1 MARRGLLTPS
11 VLVGLA
17 AMSIAGCGEILD
29 GLTAHARPV
38 ASVTGDELGVQELGR
53 ILAESSAPDSVLTG
67 FWAARVARLWT
78 DYVMLV
84 RVYQEP
90 DSTGSL
96 NYDELLEAARFY
108 SVIRVQRYRDS
119 VVLAGIE
126 PTDEEVREYFDE
138 AQPLTRL
145 DVRRVR
151 FAVPPEAPSTVRDSL
166 FALASQ
172 LRERVAGGADFVQ
185 IAREFSDEP
194 AAARGQTLAY
204 QGHGD
209 FTPVADTAVF
219 GLRPGA
225 ISPVFVAD
233 EEIVF
238 YRVERRRVPE
248 FESVK
253 DIVKNQMVN
262 ERRFDRLAA
271 ASDSLLDGSRRTVA
285 DGAERTARAV
295 ATIDD
300 MGAGRF
306 PGSMRLVRYEG
317 GEFTVSELRELFR
330 VRPDIRLRFE
340 EEEDD
345 EEIGLMLYQLAGDEV
360 LIEAAAASGAELP
373 PEARAE
379 LHEGIGRQLAAIAK
393 RLEVSHAAA
402 SDPRFDVGAESRR
415 FLTSVLSVA
424 QPVPWLTEFRVV
436 LDPVYPNRVDERS
449 AEAAAQIARELRGA
463 DAGSPEREAPA
474 DEGASEGETEHS

>member
-1 MARRGLLTPS
+1 MARRGLLTPYM
-11 VLVGLA
+11 VVGLA
-17 AMSIAGCGEILD
+17 AISIAGCGEILD

-38 ASVTGDELGVQELGR
+38 ASVVGEDLGVQELGR
-53 ILAESSAPDSVLTG
+53 ILAESSAPDSALTG

-84 RVYQEP
+84 QVYQDP
-90 DSTGSL
+90 DSTESL

-108 SVIRVQRYRDS
+108 SVIRVQRYRDN

-126 PTDEEVREYFDE
+126 PTDEEVREFFDE
-138 AQPLTRL
+138 AEPLTRL
-145 DVRRVR
+145 DVRRIR
-151 FAVPPEAPSTVRDSL
+151 FAVPPEAPSAVRDSL
-166 FALASQ
+166 FSLAGE

-209 FTPVADTAVF
+209 FAPSADSAVF
-219 GLRPGA
+219 RLRPGA

-233 EEIVF
+233 DEMVF

-248 FESVK
+248 FEGVK
-253 DIVKNQMVN
+253 DIIKQQMIDQ
-262 ERRFDRLAA
+262 RRFTRLAT

-285 DGAERTARAV
+285 DDAERTARAV

-379 LHEGIGRQLAAIAK
+379 LQEGIGRQLAAIAE
-393 RLEVSHAAA
+393 RLEISHAAA
-402 SDPRFDVGAESRR
+402 ADPRFDVGAESRR
-415 FLTSVLSVA
+415 FLTSVLAIA

-436 LDPVYPNRVDERS
+436 LDPVYPSRVDERS
-449 AEAAAQIARELRGA
+449 AEAAATIARELRGA
-463 DAGSPEREAPA
+463 AAGSGEPEGPVDEDAP
-474 DEGASEGETEHS
+474 EGEIEHS